1 MTAPESRVER
11 RTLRRGLRSRRVA
24 VLAAVGVLLVA
35 AAAAGDRS
43 AATGT
48 GAGAGAGAAGPS
60 GPEVPG
66 ARSMPSAWY
75 CVAGTASPEGRSPE
89 TLVMANLGARPAR
102 VEVTVMPGGDARPVS
117 VELSIAGRTQRR
129 LAVADVAPVENPG
142 VVVEAFGGPVVVEHR
157 LAAGNDRA
165 TGPCARDA
173 GTTWYTSGGTT
184 VEGASLWLEVF
195 NPFPDDALVDIALYT
210 ADGVKERDD
219 LSGLSVPARSRI
231 TVPVH
236 EKALDSDRVGAVV
249 RARLGRVV
257 VEQVLRTAA
266 PYPRSGLTL
275 SLGLEG
281 PSTRWYLPAGSGGRD
296 DSETLVVLNPS
307 DTEVPVRITTHLDS
321 GQFLQPDEVTV
332 DGRSLALVDLRSRVP
347 AGIGFWVTVDS
358 RRPVVV
364 ESVLGR
370 AGAAGT
376 AGLAAMPGLA
386 RPADRWVVVGGR
398 TREESGDRLSVANP
412 GRRAVRLT
420 LRVVGE
426 GRSRLIGG
434 SGRPL
439 SVGPGRRVVVDLVAA
454 KVPVAAAVVVEAT
467 GPVVVGHGAGTA
479 PGVTRQGAVPFPPRP
494 G

>member
-11 RTLRRGLRSRRVA
+11 RTVRRGLRSRRVA
-24 VLAAVGVLLVA
+24 ALAAVGVLLVA
-35 AAAAGDRS
+35 AVAAGDRS
-43 AATGT
+43 VTTGT
-48 GAGAGAGAAGPS
+48 GAVAAGAS

-75 CVAGTASPEGRSPE
+75 CVAGTASPKGRTPE

-117 VELSIAGRTQRR
+117 TALSIAGRSERR
-129 LAVADVAPVENPG
+129 LAVADVAPVESPG

-157 LAAGNDRA
+157 LSAGNDSA
-165 TGPCARDA
+165 AGPCARDA

-195 NPFPDDALVDIALYT
+195 NPFPDDALVDVALYT

-231 TVPVH
+231 TVPLH
-236 EKALDSDRVGAVV
+236 EKVLDSDRVGAVV

-266 PYPRSGLTL
+266 PYPRPGLTL
-275 SLGLEG
+275 SLGLRG
-281 PSTRWYLPAGSGGRD
+281 TATRWYLPAGSGGRD
-296 DSETLVVLNPS
+296 DSETLAVLNPS

-370 AGAAGT
+370 AGATGT

-386 RPADRWVVVGGR
+386 RPTDRWVVGSGR

-412 GRRAVRLT
+412 GRRSVRLT
-420 LRVVGE
+420 LRAVGE
-426 GRSRLIGG
+426 GRSRVIVG
-434 SGRPL
+434 SGRPV
-439 SVGPGRRVVVDLVAA
+439 SVGPGKRVVIDLVAA
-454 KVPVAAAVVVEAT
+454 KVPVDAAVVVEAT
-467 GPVVVGHGAGTA
+467 GPVVVAHGAGTA
-479 PGVTRQGAVPFPPRP
+479 PGVTRQGALPFPPRP